1 MFVSSLAVEHLPHPL
16 TRQQFSAHLLAGA
29 AAFPSKILNMKLIIL
44 GPPGSGK
51 GTIAERLEKE
61 FRWKHISAGELLREE
76 VAKGTTIG
84 RDIQKVLEKG
94 RLVPNELVNDI
105 VRLEIQGRKH
115 YILDG
120 FPRSIEQAKHIQDIK
135 IDLALYVDVPEKE
148 VIARLAGRRICA
160 RGRHSYHLQYLPP
173 KKPGI
178 CDYDPSRLIRRKD
191 DRPATIKKRFVVYRK
206 ETEPVI
212 RYYRRKGVLQRI
224 DGRGSPE
231 EVYRDVKRILKK

>member
-1 MFVSSLAVEHLPHPL
+1 
-16 TRQQFSAHLLAGA
+16 
-29 AAFPSKILNMKLIIL
+29 MKLLLL

-61 FRWKHISAGELLREE
+61 FHWKHISAGELLREE

-84 RDIQKVLEKG
+84 KDIQKVLEQG
-94 RLVPNELVNDI
+94 RLVPNELVNEI

-120 FPRSIEQAKHIQDIK
+120 FPRSLEQAKHIQDIT
-135 IDLALYVDVPEKE
+135 IDLALDVEVSEKE

-160 RGRHSYHLQYLPP
+160 QGKHSYHFQYRPP
-173 KKPGI
+173 KKAGI
-178 CDYDPSRLIRRKD
+178 CDYDKSRLIRRKD

-212 RYYRRKGVLQRI
+212 RYYQRKGLLQRI
-224 DGRGSPE
+224 DGKGSPE
-231 EVYRDVKRILKK
+231 EVYRNVKRILKK